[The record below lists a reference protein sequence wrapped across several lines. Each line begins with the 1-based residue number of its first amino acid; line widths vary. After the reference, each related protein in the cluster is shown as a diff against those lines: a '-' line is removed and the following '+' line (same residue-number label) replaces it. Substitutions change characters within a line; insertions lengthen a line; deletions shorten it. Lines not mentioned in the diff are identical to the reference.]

1 MEDIDARRRSSK
13 RPSRGGGAARGEKG
27 RGVVRE
33 VQGVV
38 LPLYRA
44 EREREGVAEA
54 VGGVRNR
61 MPVSLRGG
69 GGEIG
74 N

>member
-1 MEDIDARRRSSK
+1 
-13 RPSRGGGAARGEKG
+13 
-27 RGVVRE
+27 VVRE